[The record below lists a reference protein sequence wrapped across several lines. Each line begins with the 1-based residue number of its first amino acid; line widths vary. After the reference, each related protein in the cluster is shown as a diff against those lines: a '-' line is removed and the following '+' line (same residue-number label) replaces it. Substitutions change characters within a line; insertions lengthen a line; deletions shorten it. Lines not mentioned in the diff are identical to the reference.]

1 MANLEIVGENL
12 RCYLYIYIND
22 KTYCLNKDNSR
33 LNIELPQGKH
43 TMFVIGTKT
52 KNYKLDNSL
61 KSTSFSFRPTLLQL
75 YKDRK
80 ILNHI
85 IGWNNQTYFF
95 IKKIEFDIRSNPKIS
110 FSVGNYYRYNFFDVK
125 EVVKDVKITKNA
137 HIKNVSVQNYDFVTI
152 SQKLKYYVIQAM
164 LLCVKYIINIIFPVM
179 LAVTDINYIIDPVTA
194 MAMNPKAGFELVW
207 LSLSA
212 WILIFA
218 AFAFRFVFY
227 FVKLIKRINDDSDI
241 LIKEM
246 NI

>member
-22 KTYCLNKDNSR
+22 KTYCLDKDNSR

-52 KNYKLDNSL
+52 KNYKFDNSL
-61 KSTSFSFRPTLLQL
+61 KSMSFSFRPTLLQL

-137 HIKNVSVQNYDFVTI
+137 HIKSVSVQKYEFATI

-164 LLCVKYIINIIFPVM
+164 L
-179 LAVTDINYIIDPVTA
+179 
-194 MAMNPKAGFELVW
+194 
-207 LSLSA
+207 
-212 WILIFA
+212 
-218 AFAFRFVFY
+218 
-227 FVKLIKRINDDSDI
+227 
-241 LIKEM
+241 
-246 NI
+246 